1 MSQAQFPSH
10 FIKRCHLF
18 SNHTRVSCLI
28 YGAVSGRCYSSV
40 IFSTALFLQP
50 TANPSPSPGCRTILN
65 HVLRSEIPSSCQTPF
80 LILSTPT
87 PLHLS
92 RLLGE
97 FSSSESSLTGF
108 KINSDL
114 QHVFFF
120 FSILFFLYISP
131 IIGYNILSLNKE
143 ITRPCV
149 VCFAFM

>member
-1 MSQAQFPSH
+1 MKLDVTCSY

-18 SNHTRVSCLI
+18 SNHSPVSCLI
-28 YGAVSGRCYSSV
+28 YGAVSGRSYSSV
-40 IFSTALFLQP
+40 IFSTALFLQA

-87 PLHLS
+87 PLHLP

-97 FSSSESSLTGF
+97 FSSSEPSLTWF

-114 QHVFFF
+114 QHHVFSIMPLFSFF
-120 FSILFFLYISP
+120 FSILFFYIFLLQWAT
-131 IIGYNILSLNKE
+131 IFCL
-143 ITRPCV
+143 
-149 VCFAFM
+149 

>member
-1 MSQAQFPSH
+1 MSQAPFPSY
-10 FIKRCHLF
+10 FIKRCPLF
-18 SNHTRVSCLI
+18 SNHSPVSCLI

-87 PLHLS
+87 LLRLS
-92 RLLGE
+92 RLRGE
-97 FSSSESSLTGF
+97 FSSSEASLTWF

-114 QHVFFF
+114 QHHVFSIMPFL
-120 FSILFFLYISP
+120 SILFFLYTSP
-131 IIGYNILSLNKE
+131 IIGYNILSLNK
-143 ITRPCV
+143 
-149 VCFAFM
+149 